1 MALDGVSGG
10 SGVGGNEGGE
20 MIGEDVKGV
29 AEEFCF
35 GHKDFCRN
43 KDAKLL

>member
-29 AEEFCF
+29 AEEVVEF
-35 GHKDFCRN
+35 KKVRV
-43 KDAKLL
+43 